1 MFVSIEVPDRLV
13 PGLNKV
19 VGRYNAD
26 NGTDYSVAEWL
37 QLHTLEI
44 CVQDEL
50 LAEQQRLAVQA
61 QEDVAAGVKALRER
75 LTAPDEIAEEE
86 VPS

>member
-1 MFVSIEVPDRLV
+1 MKYEIDVPDKLV

-26 NGTDYSVAEWL
+26 NGTALDVSGFL

-44 CVQDEL
+44 AIQDEL
-50 LAEQQRLAVQA
+50 SVEQQRLTQQA
-61 QEDVAAGVKALRER
+61 QEDVAAGIAALRDR
-75 LTAPDEIAEEE
+75 LTAPEE
-86 VPS
+86 VSP

>member
-1 MFVSIEVPDRLV
+1 MDYVITVPGRLV
-13 PGLNKV
+13 VGLNKV

-26 NGTDYSVAEWL
+26 NGTAYSVPEWL

-44 CVQDEL
+44 AVQDEL
-50 LAEQQRLAVQA
+50 VAEQQKLVKQA
-61 QEDVAAGVKALRER
+61 EADVAGALVLLRDR
-75 LTAPDEIAEEE
+75 LTAPEAE

>member
-1 MFVSIEVPDRLV
+1 MDYVIKVPDRLV
-13 PGLNKV
+13 VGLNKV

-26 NGTDYSVAEWL
+26 NGTAYDVVGWL

-44 CVQDEL
+44 AVQDEL
-50 LAEQQRLAVQA
+50 VAEQQKLVKQA
-61 QEDVAAGVKALRER
+61 EADVAAAVGVLRDR
-75 LTAPDEIAEEE
+75 LTAPEEE

>member
-1 MFVSIEVPDRLV
+1 MDYTITIPDRIV
-13 PGLNKV
+13 PGLNRV

-26 NGTDYSVAEWL
+26 NGTAYDVPGWL

-44 CVQDEL
+44 AVQDEL
-50 LAEQQRLAVQA
+50 VAEQQKLIKQA
-61 QEDVAAGVKALRER
+61 EADVASAVAALRDR
-75 LTAPDEIAEEE
+75 LTAADVE